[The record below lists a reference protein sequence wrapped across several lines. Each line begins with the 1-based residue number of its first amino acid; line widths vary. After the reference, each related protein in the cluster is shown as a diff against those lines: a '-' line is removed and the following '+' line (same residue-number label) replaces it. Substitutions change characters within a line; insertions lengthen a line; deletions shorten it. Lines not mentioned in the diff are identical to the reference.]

1 MRKIFSKR
9 LIASLLAVVLC
20 VGVAGASLAVEGR
33 AATTRLI
40 TVDTNNV
47 VNECYAGVGNNHWS
61 SLYINGMNDAYQTVN
76 EKRNNLQKMRYVR
89 MLFLPYFLIDD
100 SLPLEQQEANWKNGI
115 YNFDNPYFIN
125 FMSKVKMYKES
136 GTTVLF
142 NFGGATTEQMA
153 QWYLFEDGAST
164 DVGKGPPK
172 DLEATAKAIRATFE
186 WAWDHGYDNMEFLSF
201 YNEVNGGSFRMFFDI
216 REYWCK
222 FLIAV
227 DKELKAHTYTGNSAS
242 EHYNKNIRSEIK
254 MFGTELTGFVNSS
267 DGGGIMQWC
276 DYVIENAVD
285 ENGDPVYDYLN
296 VHHYPMTNSY
306 DRTYKAFTDTATAYP
321 GLWANE
327 TLGRYPASSTSN
339 AISEPYVINY
349 KYNALSMVLAQANL
363 GYGGSALWAVGSDM
377 TPPPMAITFSGE
389 WGYPSV
395 DMHGVTHSYAL
406 NGIMMR
412 YIPHDSKVY
421 KSNIDSADMVGA
433 VFGIE
438 DNNGNIEDM
447 SVVLDVEKN
456 SQSREL
462 TVSLGSKM
470 AGRKFER
477 HIYYF
482 PQGDS
487 EGWEWPSVY
496 KDKNGNVTSMLYEN
510 GTDLLPVTDKEITAD
525 ANGNIVDI
533 LPTDK
538 HIAVVYT
545 TLDEQVQI
553 VTNTDYIEL
562 KPDGTANFDVTAI
575 YGTDNDSNLN
585 NVTWEVYGKART
597 DTNKGYSWTTENCG
611 TIDQNGNYNAAG
623 TSVGDTVSIK
633 IKSNYDPS
641 AYTIIIAEIVAE
653 PQN

>member
-1 MRKIFSKR
+1 M
-9 LIASLLAVVLC
+9 
-20 VGVAGASLAVEGR
+20 AVEGR
-33 AATTRLI
+33 AASTRTI
-40 TVDTNNV
+40 IVDTNNV

-100 SLPLEQQEANWKNGI
+100 SLSLEQQEENWKNGI

-142 NFGGATTEQMA
+142 NFGGATTEQMG

-186 WAWDHGYDNMEFLSF
+186 WAWDHGYDNMEMLSF

-222 FLIAV
+222 MLIAV
-227 DKELKAHTYTGNSAS
+227 DKELKAHTYTGNSES

-254 MFGTELTGFVNSS
+254 MFGTELSGFVT
-267 DGGGIMQWC
+267 DGIGAGINEWC

-296 VHHYPMTNSY
+296 VHHYPNTSSY
-306 DRTYKAFTDTATAYP
+306 EGAYKAFTDTVTTYP
-321 GLWANE
+321 GLWSNE
-327 TLGRYPASSTSN
+327 AMGRYASGKYGN
-339 AISEPYVINY
+339 KVSEPSVFNY
-349 KYNALSMVLAQANL
+349 KYSQLAMILAQANL
-363 GYGGSALWAVGSDM
+363 GYGGSAVWAVGSDM
-377 TPPPMAITFSGE
+377 TPPPMAIMFSGE
-389 WGYPSV
+389 WGYPSQ
-395 DMHGVTHSYAL
+395 DMHGVTHGFAL

-421 KSNIDSADMVGA
+421 KSTINSDDMIGA
-433 VFGIE
+433 AFGIE

-462 TVSLGSKM
+462 TVNLGSKM

-477 HIYYF
+477 HVYYF
-482 PQGDS
+482 PKADAD
-487 EGWEWPSVY
+487 GWEWPNVFRD
-496 KDKNGNVTSMLYEN
+496 DKGNYTYYLYED
-510 GTDLLPVTDKEITAD
+510 GRDLLPVTDEEITAD
-525 ANGNIVDI
+525 QNGNIVDI
-533 LPTDK
+533 LPTDS

-553 VTNTDYIEL
+553 VTDTDYIEL
-562 KPDGTANFDVTAI
+562 KPDGTANFDVAAI
-575 YGTDNDSNLN
+575 YGTDDDSDLD

-597 DTNKGYSWTTENCG
+597 DTNGGYSWTTENCG

-633 IKSNYDPS
+633 IKSNYDSS